1 MAEVKGLGVCMVPT
15 STGRPCGK
23 QIHQGESIGTI
34 INEHRTP
41 IVGHKKCAEAYE
53 TRTMKLGK
61 QGGPGG
67 AIDDSSYSDA
77 LVGSIPLEKPA
88 KSLEEVQMPPGVK
101 SLADLPF
108 DEDEA
113 PKAEALPPRKRG
125 GVSTEDEPYAL
136 RSGDRLSDVLQR
148 GGLDF
153 QGLTPAEHAQVDA
166 LRAKLLLSRKT
177 EDKPIIHTIVL
188 DMATVPRDTE
198 VIRIELDL
206 RNITD

>member
-1 MAEVKGLGVCMVPT
+1 MAEVKGLGVCMIPT
-15 STGRPCGK
+15 STGKPCGK
-23 QIHQGESIGTI
+23 QIQQGEPIGTI
-34 INEHRTP
+34 TNAQRTP

-53 TRTMKLGK
+53 MRTMKLGK

-88 KSLEEVQMPPGVK
+88 QSLEEVQMPPGVK

-108 DEDEA
+108 EENDS
-113 PKAEALPPRKRG
+113 KATEILPPRKR
-125 GVSTEDEPYAL
+125 DEL
-136 RSGDRLSDVLQR
+136 RQGPTLSDVIQR
-148 GGLDF
+148 RSD
-153 QGLTPAEHAQVDA
+153 LTAEEQ
-166 LRAKLLLSRKT
+166 AKLDDLRDKLLGERKLASQ
-177 EDKPIIHTIVL
+177 PITHTITL
-188 DMATVPRDTE
+188 DMATVPRETE